1 VLLLVDDDAR
11 ILSALERSLRREGY
25 EILTAESGARALEVL
40 AERPVDLVV
49 SDHKMPGMNGL
60 ELLREVKQRHATT
73 ARMLIT
79 GWTEEIAAGEIEEL
93 GIRAVLT
100 KPWEAAELKG
110 ALRAQLTPSGGG

>member
-1 VLLLVDDDAR
+1 MLLLVDDDAR

-25 EILTAESGARALEVL
+25 EILTAESGDRALEVL
-40 AERPVDLVV
+40 AERRVDLVV

-60 ELLREVKQRHATT
+60 ELLREVKQRHTTT

-100 KPWEAAELKG
+100 KPWEAAELKD